1 LDFGIWIFKMYFPY
15 FVAYI
20 VIGIAI
26 SLLVFFWA
34 VKSGQF
40 HDQQRARYLP
50 LRDGPDA
57 APVKIS
63 RFSRWEMYGLFFLA
77 AVGLATTAAL
87 LLFAAYSR
95 HG

>member
-1 LDFGIWIFKMYFPY
+1 VYFPY

-20 VIGIAI
+20 VIGISI

-34 VKSGQF
+34 VKNGQF

-50 LRDGPDA
+50 LRDEPDPGPA
-57 APVKIS
+57 KVS
-63 RFSRWEMYGLFFLA
+63 RFSKWEMYGLFILAGLGLA
-77 AVGLATTAAL
+77 ATATL
-87 LLFAAYSR
+87 LLFAAYFR